1 MKFLL
6 TNEHLESQISKI
18 KQHIRLSMNGVAA
31 DSMRQHG
38 LIYKKNYGVA
48 IPRLR
53 EIAAEFPTNHDL
65 AQRLW
70 LLKIRET
77 MILATLIQPAGTFT
91 KEQAFEW
98 LNDCTNSELIEQIN
112 LNLFRHLEYAPE
124 LAIHCI
130 SSETTNHKIAG
141 YILALRIAGNLPID
155 LQHQITIK
163 AIENAA
169 PREEIT
175 TIEYGG
181 ARYPQ
186 SVDCSPQRRIDLVL
200 RQMTQGAYQ
209 KSFNTKNNIVKC
221 LTNEII
227 NAYNIS
233 QNSQAISK
241 KLELE
246 RQAGSS
252 R

>member
-18 KQHIRLSMNGVAA
+18 KQRIRLSMNGVAA

-70 LLKIRET
+70 LLKTRET
-77 MILATLIQPAGTFT
+77 MILATLIQAPGTFT

-124 LAIHCI
+124 LAMHCI

-155 LQHQITIK
+155 LQSRITIK
-163 AIENAA
+163 AIEETETNDIRLANCIA
-169 PREEIT
+169 
-175 TIEYGG
+175 GCL
-181 ARYPQ
+181 ARFCRKDTATAMGIFESIQ
-186 SVDCSPQRRIDLVL
+186 H
-200 RQMTQGAYQ
+200 
-209 KSFNTKNNIVKC
+209 F
-221 LTNEII
+221 
-227 NAYNIS
+227 NIS
-233 QNSQAISK
+233 DLNGK
-241 KLELE
+241 KLIYESVKHELIFLGILDE
-246 RQAGSS
+246 NF
-252 R
+252 

>member
-18 KQHIRLSMNGVAA
+18 KQRIRLSMNGVAA

-53 EIAAEFPTNHDL
+53 EIAAELSSNHDL

-124 LAIHCI
+124 LAMHCI

-141 YILALRIAGNLPID
+141 YILALRIAGNLPTD
-155 LQHQITIK
+155 LQHQVTLK
-163 AIENAA
+163 AIDDAE
-169 PREEIT
+169 
-175 TIEYGG
+175 
-181 ARYPQ
+181 
-186 SVDCSPQRRIDLVL
+186 
-200 RQMTQGAYQ
+200 
-209 KSFNTKNNIVKC
+209 
-221 LTNEII
+221 TNEIRLANCI
-227 NAYNIS
+227 AGCLARFCRKDTATAMGIFESIQYFNIS
-233 QNSQAISK
+233 DLNGK
-241 KLELE
+241 KLIYESVKHELIFLGILNE
-246 RQAGSS
+246 NF
-252 R
+252 